1 MSIAVSQHL
10 PVAASPAR
18 RADTLTPVVRWDARR
33 LKLGLKGWVV
43 FYFLWACIFT
53 QTSFDP
59 AQTIAAPAAVSSVSS
74 S

>member
-1 MSIAVSQHL
+1 MSIAVPQHV
-10 PVAASPAR
+10 PVAASSGR
-18 RADTLTPVVRWDARR
+18 RVDPQAPIVRWDVRR

-59 AQTIAAPAAVSSVSS
+59 AQTIAAPAALSSVSPS
-74 S
+74 